1 MNQNQEIIALKRE
14 ASGTGES
21 RSLRLN
27 KKNSRNCLRRKKGPT
42 SNMC

>member
-14 ASGTGES
+14 ASGTGNS

-27 KKNSRNCLRRKKGPT
+27 KKIPAIVYGRKKGPT